1 MGRAPAPLHC
11 GEVPQS
17 MFLKLKNL
25 LPFAL
30 PLAAGTLAAL
40 RRSDADEAAAAAAA
54 PRCTTGRFKVL
65 VAGARWS
72 ELADLDLSHLAS
84 RLIVD
89 TENKLQDR
97 VARPAAS
104 ALNSKQVVFVT
115 PAASWVNWGRAR
127 SSNGG
132 RAAASALAFVGWDQE
147 GIEWARSKDY
157 SARLFVWEDPD
168 LANGLERT
176 PTWDFVFDVMLPE
189 CEAGAAAF
197 KPLASAPRTPLPN
210 AWWAADPEMNAE
222 FVRLA
227 QALRDDV
234 AAVPFSAEGMVDKS
248 VGVREVLAA
257 TGTEDAALKVRQAL
271 KNMFYLDVLFAG
283 DGFTRNAE
291 GEVLCRELLVPTKR
305 LSDLVD
311 LQTIDLGRV

>member
-1 MGRAPAPLHC
+1 MYSSQFPGTH
-11 GEVPQS
+11 
-17 MFLKLKNL
+17 L
-25 LPFAL
+25 LTITSL
-30 PLAAGTLAAL
+30 PL
-40 RRSDADEAAAAAAA
+40 S
-54 PRCTTGRFKVL
+54 
-65 VAGARWS
+65 
-72 ELADLDLSHLAS
+72 LSFS
-84 RLIVD
+84 
-89 TENKLQDR
+89 
-97 VARPAAS
+97 
-104 ALNSKQVVFVT
+104 
-115 PAASWVNWGRAR
+115 
-127 SSNGG
+127 
-132 RAAASALAFVGWDQE
+132 
-147 GIEWARSKDY
+147 
-157 SARLFVWEDPD
+157 
-168 LANGLERT
+168 
-176 PTWDFVFDVMLPE
+176 
-189 CEAGAAAF
+189 
-197 KPLASAPRTPLPN
+197 LPN

-257 TGTEDAALKVRQAL
+257 TGTDDAALKVRQAL